1 MKGYQQGEYMRPAT
15 IKTFLGIVVVAMT
28 MTFGSRA
35 TAGKLDLTLANFIE
49 CPPND
54 DGANCKALQQD
65 YETFLS
71 EYLFGIAPK
80 VLTPAETLGYAGF
93 YMGLDASFAFR
104 PTGGV
109 TEKRWQRGTAS
120 DEIQTVMFNPGV
132 HIRKG
137 FPHFFGQPWSI
148 ELGSRVSYLA
158 LSELV
163 TLGGDIKL
171 SFFEGYH
178 SGWRGALPDIAAT
191 GSVVRVVGES
201 DADIT
206 IVAVNATLSYSLGV
220 AGIINLAPYAGYQVT
235 MSIINVEP
243 LLYYDGQDYHE
254 QTTITGDGPS
264 VDYWETTALGSPFLV
279 RHNAFFG
286 LRMIYELL
294 DVTLE
299 LDWGLPRKW
308 ETDEGKLTARVG
320 HQIKL
325 STGIGVN
332 F

>member
-1 MKGYQQGEYMRPAT
+1 MSEHQKGEYMRPAT
-15 IKTFLGIVVVAMT
+15 IKTFLGIVFATMT
-28 MTFGSRA
+28 MMFGSRA
-35 TAGKLDLTLANFIE
+35 MAGKLDLTLANFID
-49 CPPND
+49 CPPS
-54 DGANCKALQQD
+54 GANCRPLQQD
-65 YETFLS
+65 YETFLA
-71 EYLFGIAPK
+71 EYMFGIAPK
-80 VLTPAETLGYAGF
+80 VLTPAETLGYSGF
-93 YMGLDASFAFR
+93 FMGLDTSFAFR
-104 PTGGV
+104 PTGSAA
-109 TEKRWQRGTAS
+109 EDRWQKGTAS
-120 DEIQTVMFNPGV
+120 DEIQTVMVNPGV
-132 HIRKG
+132 HVRKG

-163 TLGGDIKL
+163 TLGGDIKI

-191 GSVVRVVGES
+191 GSIVRVVGES

-206 IVAVNATLSYSLGV
+206 IVAVNGTLSYSFGV
-220 AGIINLAPYAGYQVT
+220 AGVVNLTPYGGYQVT

-243 LLYYDGQDYHE
+243 LLYYDGRDYHAQE
-254 QTTITGDGPS
+254 TVTNGSGRS

-286 LRMIYELL
+286 LRLIYELL
-294 DVTLE
+294 DFTLE

-308 ETDEGKLTARVG
+308 DTDEGNLTAQVG